1 MIFETKDQEQLAE
14 TAASEGCSGLIEN
27 IRMRGLIQVAHL
39 VGEARF
45 TEACKVVDLLERVG
59 AV

>member
-45 TEACKVVDLLERVG
+45 AEACKVVDLLERVG

>member
-1 MIFETKDQEQLAE
+1 MIFETRDQEELAE
-14 TAASEGCSGLIEN
+14 TAAEEGCSGLIEC

-45 TEACKVVDLLERVG
+45 AEARKVVSLLERVG